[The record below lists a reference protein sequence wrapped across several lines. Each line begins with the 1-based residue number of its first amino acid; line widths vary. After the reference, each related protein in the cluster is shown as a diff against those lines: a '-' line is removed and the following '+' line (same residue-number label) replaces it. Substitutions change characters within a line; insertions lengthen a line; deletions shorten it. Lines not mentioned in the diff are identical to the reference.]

1 MCDDVKFEKS
11 SGNVF
16 KDIGFSDEEAEALS
30 FRTKLTF
37 EVFTL
42 LKKSRLRRAKAAE
55 LLAVDPA
62 DISKLKN
69 GDDDHFSLMSLSD
82 FRDRLKRY
90 MEDQVTLSENDDK
103 QNTTNVLGVEK

>member
-1 MCDDVKFEKS
+1 MCDDMKFEKS

-30 FRTKLTF
+30 FRTKLSF

-42 LKKSRLRRAKAAE
+42 LKQSRLKSVKAAN
-55 LLAVDPA
+55 LLAVDPT

-69 GDDDHFSLMSLSD
+69 GDDDHFSLACLSE
-82 FRDRLKRY
+82 FRDRLRHYVKERG
-90 MEDQVTLSENDDK
+90 TLPENNDR
-103 QNTTNVLGVEK
+103 QNITDVLGVGK

>member
-1 MCDDVKFEKS
+1 MCDDLKFEKS

-30 FRTKLTF
+30 FRTRLTF

-42 LKKSRLRRAKAAE
+42 LKESRLRRVKAAK
-55 LLAVDPA
+55 LLAVDPT

-69 GDDDHFSLMSLSD
+69 GDDEHFSVACLSN
-82 FRDRLKRY
+82 FRDRLKGY
-90 MEDQVTLSENDDK
+90 MDGQVSLSEKD
-103 QNTTNVLGVEK
+103 NTQEA

>member
-42 LKKSRLRRAKAAE
+42 LKKSRLRRVKAAK

-69 GDDDHFSLMSLSD
+69 GDDDHFSLACLTDLRGRM
-82 FRDRLKRY
+82 KRY
-90 MEDQVTLSENDDK
+90 MEDRGTLSENDDT
-103 QNTTNVLGVEK
+103 QNATDVLGAGR

>member
-1 MCDDVKFEKS
+1 MSDDLKFEKG

-30 FRTKLTF
+30 FRTKLAF

-42 LKKSRLRRAKAAE
+42 LRESRLRRVKAAT

-69 GDDDHFSLMSLSD
+69 GDDEHFSLACLSD
-82 FRDRLKRY
+82 FRDRLKGY
-90 MEDQVTLSENDDK
+90 MDGQVSLSEKDST
-103 QNTTNVLGVEK
+103 QNA

>member
-1 MCDDVKFEKS
+1 MSDDLKFEES

-30 FRTKLTF
+30 FRTKLAF

-42 LKKSRLRRAKAAE
+42 LKESRLRRVKAAK

-69 GDDDHFSLMSLSD
+69 GDDEHFSVTCLSD
-82 FRDRLKRY
+82 FRDRLKGY
-90 MEDQVTLSENDDK
+90 MDGQVSLSEKDST
-103 QNTTNVLGVEK
+103 QNA

>member
-16 KDIGFSDEEAEALS
+16 KDIGFSDEEAKALS

-42 LKKSRLRRAKAAE
+42 LKKSRLRRVKAAK

-69 GDDDHFSLMSLSD
+69 GDDDHFSLACLSD

-90 MEDQVTLSENDDK
+90 MEGRGTLPENDDT
-103 QNTTNVLGVEK
+103 QNATDVLGAGR

>member
-1 MCDDVKFEKS
+1 MCNDVKFEKS

-16 KDIGFSDEEAEALS
+16 KDIGFSDKEAEALS

-42 LKKSRLRRAKAAE
+42 LKKSRLRNVKAAK
-55 LLAVDPA
+55 LLAVDPT

-69 GDDDHFSLMSLSD
+69 GDDDHFSLACLSE

-90 MEDQVTLSENDDK
+90 IEDRRTLSETDDT
-103 QNTTNVLGVEK
+103 QSATDIIGVGK

>member
-1 MCDDVKFEKS
+1 MCGDMKFKKS

-30 FRTKLTF
+30 FRTKLSF

-42 LKKSRLRRAKAAE
+42 LKKSRLKHVKAAK

-62 DISKLKN
+62 DISKLKS
-69 GDDDHFSLMSLSD
+69 GDDDDFSLARLFN
-82 FRDRLKRY
+82 FRDRLRHYVK
-90 MEDQVTLSENDDK
+90 EQVTLSENNR
-103 QNTTNVLGVEK
+103 QNTTDVLGAER

>member
-1 MCDDVKFEKS
+1 MCNDVKFEKS

-16 KDIGFSDEEAEALS
+16 KDIGFSDAEAEILS

-42 LKKSRLRRAKAAE
+42 LKKSRLRRAKAAK
-55 LLAVDPA
+55 LLGVNLE

-69 GDDDHFSLMSLSD
+69 GDDDHFSLARLSD
-82 FRDRLKRY
+82 FRDRLQCYVKN
-90 MEDQVTLSENDDK
+90 QVTLSENDSK
-103 QNTTNVLGVEK
+103 QGPTNALDATR

>member
-1 MCDDVKFEKS
+1 MSDDVKFEKS

-16 KDIGFSDEEAEALS
+16 KDIGFSDAEAEALS
-30 FRTKLTF
+30 FRTQLTF

-42 LKKSRLRRAKAAE
+42 LKKSRLKRVKAAK

-69 GDDDHFSLMSLSD
+69 GDDEHFSLASLSD

-90 MEDQVTLSENDDK
+90 MEDQVTLSENN
-103 QNTTNVLGVEK
+103 QNTTDVIGVER

>member
-42 LKKSRLRRAKAAE
+42 LKKSRLRRVKAAK
-55 LLAVDPA
+55 LLEVDPA

-69 GDDDHFSLMSLSD
+69 GDDDHFSLACLSD
-82 FRDRLKRY
+82 FQDRLKRY
-90 MEDQVTLSENDDK
+90 VEDRVTPSENSDI
-103 QNTTNVLGVEK
+103 QNATDVLGGGR

>member
-1 MCDDVKFEKS
+1 MRNDVKFEKS

-16 KDIGFSDEEAEALS
+16 KDIGFSDKEAEALS

-42 LKKSRLRRAKAAE
+42 LKKSRLRNVKAAK
-55 LLAVDPA
+55 LLAVDPT

-69 GDDDHFSLMSLSD
+69 GDDDHFSLACLSE

-90 MEDQVTLSENDDK
+90 MEDRVTLSENDDT
-103 QNTTNVLGVEK
+103 QNTTDIIGVGK

>member
-1 MCDDVKFEKS
+1 MCNDVKFEKS

-16 KDIGFSDEEAEALS
+16 KDIGFSDKEAEALS

-42 LKKSRLRRAKAAE
+42 LKKSRLRNVKAAK
-55 LLAVDPA
+55 LLAVDPT

-69 GDDDHFSLMSLSD
+69 GDDDHFSLACLSE

-90 MEDQVTLSENDDK
+90 IEDRGTLSETDDT
-103 QNTTNVLGVEK
+103 QNATDIIGVGK

>member
-30 FRTKLTF
+30 LRTRLAF

-42 LKKSRLRRAKAAE
+42 LKESRLRRVKAAK
-55 LLAVDPA
+55 LLAIDPT

-69 GDDDHFSLMSLSD
+69 GDDEHFSLACLSD
-82 FRDRLKRY
+82 FRDQLKRY
-90 MEDQVTLSENDDK
+90 MKGQVSLSDNDDT
-103 QNTTNVLGVEK
+103 QNITDVLGAGK

>member
-1 MCDDVKFEKS
+1 MCNDVKFEKS

-16 KDIGFSDEEAEALS
+16 KDIGFSDAEAETLS

-42 LKKSRLRRAKAAE
+42 LKKSRLRRAKAAK
-55 LLAVDPA
+55 LLGVDPE

-69 GDDDHFSLMSLSD
+69 GDDDYFSLDRLSD
-82 FRDRLKRY
+82 FRDRLKCY
-90 MEDQVTLSENDDK
+90 MKGQITLSENDRK
-103 QNTTNVLGVEK
+103 QNPTDALDTVR

>member
-1 MCDDVKFEKS
+1 MCDNVKFEKS

-30 FRTKLTF
+30 FRTKLAF

-42 LKKSRLRRAKAAE
+42 LKQSRLRGVKAAK
-55 LLAVDPA
+55 LLVVDPT
-62 DISKLKN
+62 DISKLRN
-69 GDDDHFSLMSLSD
+69 GNDDHFSLACLSD

-90 MEDQVTLSENDDK
+90 MEGRVPLSENDET
-103 QNTTNVLGVEK
+103 QNALGAGR

>member
-30 FRTKLTF
+30 FRTKLIF

-42 LKKSRLRRAKAAE
+42 LKKSRLRRVKAAK

-62 DISKLKN
+62 DISKLKE
-69 GDDDHFSLMSLSD
+69 GDDDHFSVACLSD

-90 MEDQVTLSENDDK
+90 MEDQVAPSETDK
-103 QNTTNVLGVEK
+103 TQNATDILGTGR

>member
-1 MCDDVKFEKS
+1 MRDNVKFEKS

-42 LKKSRLRRAKAAE
+42 LKKSRLRRVKAAK

-69 GDDDHFSLMSLSD
+69 GDDDNFSLACLSD

-90 MEDQVTLSENDDK
+90 MEDQVPVSENDDK
-103 QNTTNVLGVEK
+103 QNATDVLGVGK

>member
-1 MCDDVKFEKS
+1 MKFEKS

-16 KDIGFSDEEAEALS
+16 KDIGFSDKEAEALS

-42 LKKSRLRRAKAAE
+42 LKKSRLRNVKAAK
-55 LLAVDPA
+55 LLAVDPT

-69 GDDDHFSLMSLSD
+69 GDDDHFSLACLSE
-82 FRDRLKRY
+82 FRDRLERY
-90 MEDQVTLSENDDK
+90 MEDRATLSENDDT
-103 QNTTNVLGVEK
+103 QNTTDIIGVGK

>member
-30 FRTKLTF
+30 LRTRLSF

-42 LKKSRLRRAKAAE
+42 LKESRLRRVKAAK
-55 LLAVDPA
+55 LLAVDPT

-69 GDDDHFSLMSLSD
+69 GDDEHFSLACLSD
-82 FRDRLKRY
+82 FRDQLERY
-90 MEDQVTLSENDDK
+90 MEGQV
-103 QNTTNVLGVEK
+103 

>member
-1 MCDDVKFEKS
+1 MSDDVKFEKS

-16 KDIGFSDEEAEALS
+16 KDIGFSDAEAEALS
-30 FRTKLTF
+30 SRTQLAF

-42 LKKSRLRRAKAAE
+42 LKQSRLRRGKAAK
-55 LLAVDPA
+55 LLAVDPI

-69 GDDDHFSLMSLSD
+69 GDDDHFSLASLSD

-90 MEDQVTLSENDDK
+90 VEDRVTLSENNDK
-103 QNTTNVLGVEK
+103 QNATDVIGVER

>member
-42 LKKSRLRRAKAAE
+42 LKKSRLRRVKAAKF
-55 LLAVDPA
+55 LAVDPA

-69 GDDDHFSLMSLSD
+69 GDDDNFSLECLSD

-90 MEDQVTLSENDDK
+90 MEDQVPVSENDNK
-103 QNTTNVLGVEK
+103 QNATDVFGVGK

>member
-1 MCDDVKFEKS
+1 MCDNVKFEKS

-30 FRTKLTF
+30 FRTKLSF

-42 LKKSRLRRAKAAE
+42 LKQSRLKSVKAAN
-55 LLAVDPA
+55 LLAVDPT

-69 GDDDHFSLMSLSD
+69 GDDDHFSLACLSE
-82 FRDRLKRY
+82 FRDRLRHYVKERG
-90 MEDQVTLSENDDK
+90 TLSENNDR
-103 QNTTNVLGVEK
+103 QNTTDVLGAGR

>member
-1 MCDDVKFEKS
+1 MCNDVKLEKS

-30 FRTKLTF
+30 FRTKLSF

-42 LKKSRLRRAKAAE
+42 LKQSRLRSVKAAN
-55 LLAVDPA
+55 LLAIDPT

-69 GDDDHFSLMSLSD
+69 GDDDHFSLARLSE
-82 FRDRLKRY
+82 FRDRLKHYVKERG
-90 MEDQVTLSENDDK
+90 TLSENNDR
-103 QNTTNVLGVEK
+103 QNTTDVLGVGR

>member
-1 MCDDVKFEKS
+1 MCDDVKLEKS

-42 LKKSRLRRAKAAE
+42 LKASRLRRVKAAK

-69 GDDDHFSLMSLSD
+69 GDDEHFSLACLSD
-82 FRDRLKRY
+82 FRDRLKSY
-90 MEDQVTLSENDDK
+90 MEGRVPLSENDDA
-103 QNTTNVLGVEK
+103 QNTTDVLGVER

>member
-30 FRTKLTF
+30 FRTRLTF

-42 LKKSRLRRAKAAE
+42 LKKSQLRRVKAAK
-55 LLAVDPA
+55 LLAVAPA

-69 GDDDHFSLMSLSD
+69 GDDDHFSLACLSD
-82 FRDRLKRY
+82 FRDRLKRF
-90 MEDQVTLSENDDK
+90 MEDRGTSSENDDT
-103 QNTTNVLGVEK
+103 QNVTDILGVER

>member
-11 SGNVF
+11 NGNVF

-42 LKKSRLRRAKAAE
+42 LKKSRLRRVKAAK

-69 GDDDHFSLMSLSD
+69 GDDDHFSLACLSD

-90 MEDQVTLSENDDK
+90 MEDRVTLSENDDT
-103 QNTTNVLGVEK
+103 QNVTNVLGAGK

>member
-16 KDIGFSDEEAEALS
+16 KNIGFSDEEAEALS

-42 LKKSRLRRAKAAE
+42 LKKSQLKHAKAAK
-55 LLAVDPA
+55 LLAVDLA
-62 DISKLKN
+62 DILKLKN
-69 GDDDHFSLMSLSD
+69 GDDDHFSLAHLAD
-82 FRDRLKRY
+82 FRDRLKGIIEIRV
-90 MEDQVTLSENDDK
+90 QLSENDDM
-103 QNTTNVLGVEK
+103 QNATDGLGVGR